1 MPPWPWCSVF
11 VSLSS
16 ERHTQDGRVG
26 FIDFGIVGRIPQ
38 TIWGALQETAVG
50 FASKDFGLMAQ
61 ALVNMGAA
69 DDKVDVQAFA
79 ADLERVIVSLESI
92 EPEVV
97 VRGWFQVP
105 R

>member
-1 MPPWPWCSVF
+1 M
-11 VSLSS
+11 
-16 ERHTQDGRVG
+16 G

-97 VRGWFQVP
+97 VRGNAAGDVSAAIGVDEQQV
-105 R
+105 RWDSAVSL